1 MTADF
6 ERNAKWEAAPPASQ
20 ALARQ
25 MIRWRSFANA
35 WSALV
40 LSLLTALCAD
50 AASVLAAGAGEDVLT
65 KTRSAVKATNLTA
78 YDLGSRYGQALGAA
92 ETCEGGRIT
101 DKGAVL
107 RALYTG
113 EDLERFNAQESKIY
127 EAWMR
132 VKHCTTGEGSNICKV
147 VIEESCAA
155 AMSEIGPAGSA
166 FPGLFEIA
174 RP

>member
-6 ERNAKWEAAPPASQ
+6 ERNAKSEAAPLASDAGARRITRRRYFANVPS
-20 ALARQ
+20 ALA
-25 MIRWRSFANA
+25 
-35 WSALV
+35 
-40 LSLLTALCAD
+40 SLFIIGWCAG
-50 AASVLAAGAGEDVLT
+50 AAPVWAAGAGEDILT
-65 KTRSAVKATNLTA
+65 KTRSAVKAANLTP
-78 YDLGSRYGQALGAA
+78 YDVGSRYGQALGAA
-92 ETCEGGRIT
+92 ETCDGGRIT

-113 EDLERFNAQESKIY
+113 EDLERFSAQENKIY

-155 AMSEIGPAGSA
+155 AMAEIGPAGSA
-166 FPGLFEIA
+166 FPGLFQIA